1 MNCPRCNTPNPEGSV
16 FCNRCGL
23 QLPPPMQNQNYQQ
36 PQQNPQ
42 MNQYQYGNPNM
53 GYQINTPNR
62 PPKPPFYRKTWF
74 IVLMCI
80 FLPPIGIA
88 LLWVGKKPMNKI
100 ARIVLTVFLCLWT
113 IFWVIPTD
121 GDSEKEDS
129 RQKAEVA
136 ESKQEK
142 REDSKK
148 NREKDEKRKQ
158 SKKEKGFVEEISAYI
173 GESIAQKANDILI
186 NQIGFSMVE
195 FEGQLGETSNFK
207 ITADGIS
214 IVVTASDDVY
224 RIFIPETDYVFFEN
238 GQVVMNAQ
246 QFADKTMDTADQSAY
261 YIIAKEI
268 VDSALKSPS
277 SAEYPSLTFSPQDIT
292 MKKSGDLI
300 VVQSYVDAQNGFG
313 AMIRTN
319 YTVEF
324 RVIDIEAFSYE
335 LVYANID
342 GNVTGTYI
350 EI

>member
-1 MNCPRCNTPNPEGSV
+1 MNCPRCNTPNPEGSI
-16 FCNRCGL
+16 FCNKCGL

-53 GYQINTPNR
+53 GYQMNTPNR
-62 PPKPPFYRKTWF
+62 PHKIPFYRKTWF

-88 LLWVGKKPMNKI
+88 LLWIGKKPVNKI
-100 ARIVLTVFLCLWT
+100 VRIVLTVFLCLWT
-113 IFWVIPTD
+113 LFLVVPTD
-121 GDSEKEDS
+121 EGSEKEDS
-129 RQKAEVA
+129 NSKTEVS
-136 ESKQEK
+136 ENKKE
-142 REDSKK
+142 KK
-148 NREKDEKRKQ
+148 NASESREKENKNIQ
-158 SKKEKGFVEEISAYI
+158 SKKKGFVEEISIYI
-173 GESIAQKANDILI
+173 DESIAQKANDILI
-186 NQIGFSMVE
+186 NQIGFSKVK
-195 FEGQLGETSNFK
+195 FSKQLGETTNFE

-224 RIFIPETDYVFFEN
+224 RIFIPETDYVFYEN
-238 GQVVMNAQ
+238 NQVVMTAQ
-246 QFADKTMDTADQSAY
+246 QFSDKTMDTAEQSAY
-261 YIIAKEI
+261 YIMAKEI

-277 SAEYPSLTFSPQDIT
+277 SADYPSLTFSPQDIA
-292 MKKSGDLI
+292 MKKSGDLV

-313 AMIRTN
+313 AIIRTN

-324 RVIDIEAFSYE
+324 RVIDIDSFSYE
-335 LVYANID
+335 LIYANID